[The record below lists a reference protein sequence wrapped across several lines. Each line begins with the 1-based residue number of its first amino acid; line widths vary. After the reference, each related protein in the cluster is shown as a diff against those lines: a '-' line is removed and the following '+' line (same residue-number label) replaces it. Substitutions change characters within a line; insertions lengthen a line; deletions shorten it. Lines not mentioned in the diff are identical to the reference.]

1 MIDLYTWKTPNG
13 RKVSIVLEEMGLPYE
28 VRPVDLSKKA
38 QFEPDFLA
46 ISPNNKI
53 PAIVDRD
60 GPEGGPV
67 TIFES
72 GAILTY
78 LAEKTGRLLP
88 TSGAAR
94 FEVLEWLHWQIGGL
108 GPTLG
113 QFAHFAVMSKE
124 KVPPAI
130 DRFGTEVGRLLGVA
144 ERRLAASAFL
154 GGAEYSIADIAAYP
168 WLLGALTMMRDALGE
183 QISGKP
189 ALQEW
194 MARIGERP
202 AVQAGMKVPE

>member
-13 RKVSIVLEEMGLPYE
+13 RKVSIMLEEVGLPYE
-28 VRPVDLSKKA
+28 VHPIDFSKRA

-53 PAIVDRD
+53 PAIVDR
-60 GPEGGPV
+60 EGPV
-67 TIFES
+67 TVFES

-88 TSGAAR
+88 PSGAAR
-94 FEVLEWLHWQIGGL
+94 YEVLEWLHWQIGGL
-108 GPTLG
+108 GPMLG
-113 QFAHFAVMSKE
+113 QFAFFGVMSKE
-124 KVPPAI
+124 AVPPAI
-130 DRFGTEVGRLLGVA
+130 ERFGTEAGRLLGVA

-154 GGAEYSIADIAAYP
+154 GGPAYSIADVAAYP
-168 WLLGALTMMRDALGE
+168 WLLGASTMMRDALGE
-183 QISGKP
+183 RLSGKP

>member
-13 RKVSIVLEEMGLPYE
+13 RKVSIMLEELGLPYE
-28 VRPVDLSKKA
+28 VHPVDISKRA
-38 QFEPDFLA
+38 QFEPGFLA

-60 GPEGGPV
+60 GPV
-67 TIFES
+67 SVFES

-88 TSGAAR
+88 ASGAAR
-94 FEVLEWLHWQIGGL
+94 FEVLEWLHWQVGGL
-108 GPTLG
+108 GPMLG
-113 QFAHFAVMSKE
+113 QLGHFAVMSKE

-130 DRFGTEVGRLLGVA
+130 DRFTTEAGRLLGVA
-144 ERRLAASAFL
+144 ERRLAGSAFL
-154 GGAEYSIADIAAYP
+154 GGSEYSIADVAAYP
-168 WLLGALTMMRDALGE
+168 WLLAAGTMLRDALGDLL
-183 QISGKP
+183 SDTP
-189 ALQEW
+189 ALHEW

>member
-13 RKVSIVLEEMGLPYE
+13 RKVSIMLEELGLPYA
-28 VRPVDLSKKA
+28 VRPVDFSKRA

-60 GPEGGPV
+60 ASV
-67 TIFES
+67 TVFES

-78 LAEKTGRLLP
+78 LGEKTGQLLP
-88 TSGAAR
+88 ASGAAR
-94 FEVLEWLHWQIGGL
+94 YAVLEWLHWQIGGL
-108 GPTLG
+108 GPMLG

-130 DRFGTEVGRLLGVA
+130 ERFAAEVGRLLGVA
-144 ERRLAASAFL
+144 ERRLATSAFL
-154 GGAEYSIADIAAYP
+154 GGPEYSIADIAAYP
-168 WLLGALTMMRDALGE
+168 WLLGAITMMREPLGE
-183 QISGKP
+183 RLADKP
-189 ALQEW
+189 ALHEW

>member
-13 RKVSIVLEEMGLPYE
+13 RKVSIMLEELALPYA
-28 VRPVDLSKKA
+28 VRPVDFSKRA
-38 QFEPDFLA
+38 QFEPGFLA

-53 PAIVDRD
+53 PAIMDHDASLAV
-60 GPEGGPV
+60 
-67 TIFES
+67 FES

-88 TSGAAR
+88 ASGAAR
-94 FEVLEWLHWQIGGL
+94 HAVFQWLHWQIGGL
-108 GPTLG
+108 GPMLG
-113 QFAHFAVMSKE
+113 QFAYFAVMSKD

-130 DRFGTEVGRLLGVA
+130 ERFGTEAGRLLGVA

-154 GGAEYSIADIAAYP
+154 GGPEYSIADIAAYP
-168 WLLGALTMMRDALGE
+168 WLLGATTMMREALGE
-183 QISGKP
+183 HLSGKP
-189 ALQEW
+189 ALHEW

>member
-1 MIDLYTWKTPNG
+1 MIDLHTWKTPNG
-13 RKVSIVLEEMGLPYE
+13 RKVSIMLEEIGLPYE
-28 VRPVDLSKKA
+28 VHPIDLSRKA

-88 TSGAAR
+88 TSGTAR
-94 FEVLEWLHWQIGGL
+94 YEVLEWLHWQIGGL
-108 GPTLG
+108 GPMLG
-113 QFAHFAVMSKE
+113 QFAFFGVMSKD

-130 DRFGTEVGRLLGVA
+130 ERFGTEAGRLLGVA

-154 GGAEYSIADIAAYP
+154 GGPEYSIADIAAYP
-168 WLLGALTMMRDALGE
+168 WLLGASTMMREALGE
-183 QISGKP
+183 RLSGKP

-194 MARIGERP
+194 MARVGERP
-202 AVQAGMKVPE
+202 AVLAGMKVPE